1 MILNKRLLRE
11 LKQGGVRYGAMTF
24 LIILSL
30 SLVISMAGA
39 TDTVNYTI
47 DKTNKEHKIEDG
59 EFKVHVPLTQMQLD
73 KLRNM
78 GLEIEE
84 KYYIDQKT
92 TEGTTLRVFE
102 NRTNI
107 NRATVDKGTRPI
119 KANDIFLEKHFAS
132 DFGLKIGDS
141 FILNEDTYKVSGIGT
156 IPDYSNVVSSSAES
170 LADTDKFSYCLV
182 SESKF
187 KKLVSDSKEVE
198 YEYSYRLG
206 EDITDNGLKDYLIN
220 LEFEQS
226 MITNPYMK
234 EIVKGLGIA
243 ETDRKDS
250 INGSEI
256 GSNEEIEYTN
266 LTYFL
271 KAENNSRITSCK
283 DDIQI
288 NKVAAIVAGCIVFV
302 LIAYM
307 LAVFSIHNVEKESAM
322 IGTLYSMGY
331 TKKELLRHYMI
342 LPIIVTGFSSIAG
355 TIMGFLQIPL
365 QLKDSESFYSYPDVL
380 STYPI
385 YLILFGCLMPMIFTI
400 AINYYVLN
408 KKLKAEP
415 LKLLRK
421 EKHQHHIANVD
432 LKNMKFINRYRIR
445 QLLREISG
453 NITLFCGLFVAIL
466 LMMLGF
472 SIFGCVDSSVRSI
485 TDDVNYEYQ
494 YFLSYPPNKVP
505 DGTEAAYTETLNA
518 NFYITDKDLE
528 VSLQGIGK
536 DNPYFDFAGELGI
549 EKPLVSEKNEVY
561 ISDSVAYKFNWKIG
575 DTITLINNADNKSY
589 TFKVKKIVEF
599 STGLYIFMND
609 DNMREIFEQKDD
621 YFNTLI
627 SDKAV
632 NIDEGRVET
641 VITKDEMQ
649 ESSQQLYGM
658 MSAMIATIVSVSVV
672 IFITVMYL
680 LLKMMIDKA
689 TFSISLIKV
698 FGYTENEVKK
708 LYLGSN
714 LYTILITT
722 IFSIPVTKIIISKI
736 FPVLVANVN
745 SGMSTALQPYL
756 YIIMIFIIL
765 GSYLIVNK
773 LLAIHLKKVSL
784 VEILKQRE

>member
-11 LKQGGVRYGAMTF
+11 LKQGKIRYGAMTF

-47 DKTNKEHKIEDG
+47 DKTNQEHKVEDG
-59 EFKVHVPLTQMQLD
+59 EFQVHVPLTQMQLD
-73 KLRNM
+73 KLRNL
-78 GLEIEE
+78 GLTIEE
-84 KYYIDQKT
+84 KFYIDQKT
-92 TEGTTLRVFE
+92 TEGATLRVFK

-107 NRATVDKGTRPI
+107 NKATVDEGTRPV

-132 DFGLKIGDS
+132 NFGVKVGDS
-141 FILNEDTYKVSGIGT
+141 FILNEETYKVSGIGT

-170 LADTDKFSYCLV
+170 LADTEKFSYCLI

-206 EDITDNGLKDYLIN
+206 KDITDNGLKDYLIN
-220 LEFEQS
+220 LEFDPS
-226 MITNPYMK
+226 MITNPYME
-234 EIVKGLGIA
+234 EIVKELESARTESGDA
-243 ETDRKDS
+243 VSK
-250 INGSEI
+250 
-256 GSNEEIEYTN
+256 IEYTN

-271 KAENNSRITSCK
+271 NAEDNSRITSCK

-288 NKVAAIVAGCIVFV
+288 NKIAAIVAGCIVFV

-331 TKKELLRHYMI
+331 TKKELLKHYMI
-342 LPIIVTGFSSIAG
+342 LPIVLTGVSSIAG
-355 TIMGFLQIPL
+355 TIFGFLQIPL

-380 STYPI
+380 NVYPI
-385 YLILFGCLMPMIFTI
+385 YLILFGCLMPMIFTVV
-400 AINYYVLN
+400 INYYVLN

-415 LKLLRK
+415 LRLLRN
-421 EKHQHHIANVD
+421 EKKQHHIANVD
-432 LKNMKFINRYRIR
+432 LKNMKFIKRYHIR

-472 SIFGCVDSSVRSI
+472 CIFGCVDSSVRSI

-494 YFLSYPPNKVP
+494 YFLSYPPDKVP
-505 DGTEAAYTETLNA
+505 KGAEAAYTETLNA
-518 NFYITDKDLE
+518 NFYITNNDLA
-528 VSLQGIGK
+528 VSLQGIEK
-536 DNPYFDFAGELGI
+536 DNPYFDFANELGTK
-549 EKPLVSEKNEVY
+549 KPLVTEKNEVY
-561 ISDSVAYKFNWKIG
+561 ISDSVANKFNWKIG
-575 DTITLINNADNKSY
+575 DTITLISNADNKSY
-589 TFKVKKIVEF
+589 TFTVKDIVEF
-599 STGLYIFMND
+599 STGLYIFMNA
-609 DNMREIFEQKDD
+609 DNMREIFQQKDD

-627 SDKAV
+627 SNKAV
-632 NIDEGRVET
+632 DIDDGRVET
-641 VITKDEMQ
+641 VVTKDEMQ
-649 ESSQQLYGM
+649 ESSMQLYGM

-714 LYTILITT
+714 FYTVLATT
-722 IFSIPVTKIIISKI
+722 VFSIPVTKIIISKI
-736 FPVLVANVN
+736 FPILVANVN
-745 SGMSTALQPYL
+745 SGMSTALKPYL
-756 YIIMIFIIL
+756 YIIMIFIIM
-765 GSYLIVNK
+765 GSYFIVNK
-773 LLAIHLKKVSL
+773 LLSIHLKKVSL
-784 VEILKQRE
+784 AEILKQRE